1 MTARVSLNKC
11 SVAFLHLVDTGGL
24 VVYSS
29 VCSVGI
35 AIIFDLRKFSGR
47 SFLVI
52 FIKSTIMKA
61 STERKIIRWLHIIL
75 SIPLVG
81 YIYGPVSTIPVST
94 MIVRWIM
101 FPIVV
106 LSGFW
111 MWKGQAIRKWFRKKG
126 KLAYNGRAGAEVGN

>member
-1 MTARVSLNKC
+1 MNSKAAYGSL
-11 SVAFLHLVDTGGL
+11 AFLHFVDSGGEI
-24 VVYSS
+24 VYSS
-29 VCSVGI
+29 TVTAHTAS
-35 AIIFDLRKFSGR
+35 IFDLRKFSGR

-61 STERKIIRWLHIIL
+61 SSERKLIRWLHIIL

-81 YIYGPVSTIPVST
+81 YIYGPVSTIPVSA

-126 KLAYNGRAGAEVGN
+126 KLAYSGREGARIDN

>member
-1 MTARVSLNKC
+1 
-11 SVAFLHLVDTGGL
+11 
-24 VVYSS
+24 
-29 VCSVGI
+29 
-35 AIIFDLRKFSGR
+35 
-47 SFLVI
+47 
-52 FIKSTIMKA
+52 MKA

-81 YIYGPVSTIPVST
+81 YIYGPVSTIPVSA

-111 MWKGQAIRKWFRKKG
+111 MWKGQAIRKWFRKKDEI
-126 KLAYNGRAGAEVGN
+126 Y

>member
-1 MTARVSLNKC
+1 VLLL
-11 SVAFLHLVDTGGL
+11 LHFVDSDGE

-29 VCSVGI
+29 VCCLG
-35 AIIFDLRKFSGR
+35 AALIFDLRKFSGR
-47 SFLVI
+47 SILVI

-126 KLAYNGRAGAEVGN
+126 KLAYSGREGVRIDA